1 MRARVLTN
9 FRFGNCFI
17 VHAVI
22 HFRPQP
28 MSDDTRIDETLFQRT
43 REDVDHPLYRLFMK
57 YGHGNRKW
65 FGVGL
70 FASMGARFLSLIP
83 PVLLGAAID
92 AIFQQEEAF
101 ALPGVPQ
108 AYLPTEP
115 IDQFT
120 FVVIGMGVALVGT
133 AVLNFVRMSTLNLF
147 SHRVKHEVRT
157 ATYQQMQR
165 LDMAFFHEVQTGEL
179 MSILSNDTNRLEQF
193 LDDMM
198 GQLLQ
203 LSVLIIG
210 TSLVLLWINW
220 QLALVTLLLIPAG
233 MLFTWWFMYV
243 VEERYDEIRASV
255 GDINSRLENNLNG
268 IEVIKAS
275 TTEPYEDDRVE
286 EESYEYFQLSWAA
299 LRLNFIYRP
308 GLEALT
314 GIAFVITFLVG
325 GLWLIQGPPG
335 PFTGSLT
342 VGDLVIFLL
351 LTQQLVQPL
360 AQIGNAIDRYE
371 DARASTK
378 RILGIMRLPVHIHDS
393 PDATT
398 LETVEGHVEYD
409 DVTFGYD
416 PSLPVLRNID
426 FSASPGD
433 TIGLVGPTGAGKTT
447 IVKLLLRL
455 YDVDDGAIRI
465 DGTDIRDV
473 TLKSLRQ
480 SMGYVGQDNFLF
492 DGTVRENISYGRFGA
507 DEAEIIAAAKRAQA
521 HDFISQLPN
530 GYETQIGER
539 GSKLSGGQQQ
549 RVAIARTIL
558 QDPAIMIFDE
568 ATSAVDTETEMLIQ
582 RSINEL
588 AADRT
593 TFVIAHRLSTVRHA
607 DTILVIEDGQIVE
620 EGDHDELISADGLYA
635 NLWRIQA
642 GDLESLPDEF
652 IAQAAE
658 RVAQQH
664 LD

>member
-1 MRARVLTN
+1 
-9 FRFGNCFI
+9 
-17 VHAVI
+17 
-22 HFRPQP
+22 
-28 MSDDTRIDETLFQRT
+28 MSDETRIDEELIRQT
-43 REDVDHPLYRLFMK
+43 REQVEHPLYRLFMR
-57 YGHGNRKW
+57 YGHGNRRW
-65 FGVGL
+65 FGIGL

-92 AIFQQEEAF
+92 AIFQQDQPF
-101 ALPGVPQ
+101 DLPVIPQ
-108 AYLPTEP
+108 AWLPTDTA
-115 IDQFT
+115 DQFWL
-120 FVVIGMGVALVGT
+120 VVIGMGVALVGT
-133 AVLNFVRMSTLNLF
+133 AVFNFVRMSTLNLF

-157 ATYQQMQR
+157 AAYQQMQR

-203 LSVLIIG
+203 LMVLIVG
-210 TSLVLLWINW
+210 TALVLLWINW

-233 MLFTWWFMYV
+233 IGFTWWFIQV

-255 GDINSRLENNLNG
+255 GDINSRIENNLNG

-286 EESYEYFQLSWAA
+286 EESYEYFQLSWLA

-314 GIAFVITFLVG
+314 GIAFVATFIVG
-325 GLWLIQGPPG
+325 GLWLVQGPPG
-335 PFTGSLT
+335 PFTGSLS

-371 DARASTK
+371 DAKASTK
-378 RILGIMRLPVHIHDS
+378 RILGVMLLPITVENA
-393 PDATT
+393 PDATV
-398 LETVEGHVEYD
+398 LEDAKGTVEYE

-416 PSLPVLRNID
+416 ENLPVLEDIT
-426 FSASPGD
+426 FHATPGD

-455 YDVDDGAIRI
+455 YDVDSGAIRL
-465 DGTDIRDV
+465 DGLDVRDL
-473 TLKSLRQ
+473 TLTSLRQ

-492 DGTVRENISYGRFGA
+492 DGTIRENISYGRFGA
-507 DEAEIIAAAKRAQA
+507 SDEEIERAARLAQA
-521 HDFISQLPN
+521 HDFITQLPN
-530 GYETQIGER
+530 GYSTQIGER

-582 RSINEL
+582 QSINEL

-593 TFVIAHRLSTVRHA
+593 TFVIAHRLSTVRQA
-607 DTILVIEDGQIVE
+607 DTILVIEDGRIVE
-620 EGDHDELISADGLYA
+620 RGTHEELIETDGLYA

-642 GDLESLPDEF
+642 GDLDSLPDEF
-652 IAQAAE
+652 IEQASE
-658 RVAQQH
+658 RLAQQ
-664 LD
+664 LPD